1 MTCLTFEFVRTNLI
15 VYLTCWSQHMISNKF
30 VKTMFSKIPNRR
42 GASVSYYQDMGG
54 KMIQF
59 EDKGQTLKTIA
70 ISYRAVEGEK
80 DGLGVAR
87 FLPSKQA
94 TICSFFSFCTFI
106 ICFFYT
112 TASSSSSLLYWHV
125 QIKIPIVSQ
134 IWSHRQIGSMDDE
147 YYYYDDYSQ
156 EYYQDYPLY
165 RWTD

>member
-1 MTCLTFEFVRTNLI
+1 
-15 VYLTCWSQHMISNKF
+15 
-30 VKTMFSKIPNRR
+30 MFSKIPYRR

-59 EDKGQTLKTIA
+59 EDKGQTLKTIE
-70 ISYRAVEGEK
+70 ISYKYLKTIELSYRAVEGEK

-112 TASSSSSLLYWHV
+112 TASSSSSLLF
-125 QIKIPIVSQ
+125 
-134 IWSHRQIGSMDDE
+134 
-147 YYYYDDYSQ
+147 
-156 EYYQDYPLY
+156 
-165 RWTD
+165 